1 MSEKGSLVNQFVNC
15 FNKKKMRKI
24 NPKDFTLAKRG
35 TSREIN
41 RQIVLT
47 LISTHQPISRAEL
60 ARLMDTN
67 RANIT
72 FLVNELLEENLVRE
86 GAQGNEKVRG
96 RKPTF
101 LYLNSRKKFVIAVDI
116 RASRTFVLVT
126 DSLGKQIRE
135 IANFATEIEPQK
147 FVKTLKR
154 QIEKVTGE
162 KIDSSNCEGI
172 GIVVPG
178 MLDPKSGLV
187 LNAPT
192 LGWRDVGLLSYLEK
206 EFDRIELHLE
216 NSGKACALSQI
227 WTTREGGTAFND
239 LVFVSVSDGVGVGII
254 LNGELVRGRHNTA
267 GEFGHVPLSIDGPPC
282 SCGANGCWEAYISN
296 LATLSRYFG
305 RNLSQRQPQSLE
317 TAEFTIEDLI
327 ARARSGEDSK
337 ALTALHST
345 GRYLGLGLASVI
357 NAIDPSCIYI
367 GGEITEAWD
376 LIEAEVRNAIKER
389 TLTKE
394 IGATPIRTVP
404 AVEYP
409 RLRGA
414 VALITAPAFAAPK
427 VA

>member
-1 MSEKGSLVNQFVNC
+1 
-15 FNKKKMRKI
+15 MRKI

-41 RQIVLT
+41 RQIALT
-47 LISTHQPISRAEL
+47 LIRTHQPVSRADL
-60 ARLMDTN
+60 SRLMETN

-101 LYLNSRKKFVIAVDI
+101 LYLNSQKSYAVAVDV
-116 RASRTFVLVT
+116 RASRTFLMMT
-126 DSLGKQIRE
+126 DSIGRQIGD
-135 IANFATEIEPQK
+135 IMSFPTELNPEK
-147 FVKTLKR
+147 FVAALVARVR
-154 QIEKVTGE
+154 QILRAIPDASG
-162 KIDSSNCEGI
+162 CEGI
-172 GIVVPG
+172 GIVIPG
-178 MLDPKSGLV
+178 MLDRKSGVV
-187 LNAPT
+187 LHAPT
-192 LGWRDVGLLSYLEK
+192 LGWRDVNLLAPLQA
-206 EFDRIELHLE
+206 EFGEVEVHLE

-227 WTTREGGTAFND
+227 WATRSDGAAFND
-239 LVFVSVSDGVGVGII
+239 IVFVSVSDGLGVGIVI
-254 LNGELVRGRHNTA
+254 GGELLRGRHNTA

-282 SCGANGCWEAYISN
+282 SCGANGCWEAYVSN

-305 RNLSQRQPQSLE
+305 KNVSQRQPQSLE

-327 ARARSGEDSK
+327 SRARGGDSR

-345 GRYLGLGLASVI
+345 ARYLGLGLASVI
-357 NAIDPSCIYI
+357 NAIDPALVYI

-376 LIEAEVRNAIKER
+376 LIEPHVREAIKER
-389 TLTKE
+389 TLTRE
-394 IGATPIRTVP
+394 LGATPVRTVP
-404 AVEYP
+404 AIEHP

-414 VALITAPAFAAPK
+414 VALVTAPAFAAPK